1 MTECA
6 IERNKTV
13 IDLTTGLKITNARMS
28 RTAITLKFK
37 MSRLLEKRKTT
48 TATVKAKEN
57 RLKRLK
63 ADVKTLTHFT

>member
-1 MTECA
+1 
-6 IERNKTV
+6 
-13 IDLTTGLKITNARMS
+13 MS

-37 MSRLLEKRKTT
+37 TSRLLKKRKAKTT
-48 TATVKAKEN
+48 TSKAKEN